1 MSDIVAYLIPLFLL
15 LAVFHCLK
23 LFIAHGE
30 LLHDHFVM
38 LQLLLLI
45 DLLQGLSMLH
55 LLFNVVL
62 VLFDFSLR
70 ANLFISH
77 LSIQLKLQQPLSLSS
92 PLLSELLLLIMQQCV
107 EFDNRVPLV
116 ILGLSGLAHLRE
128 HFQSVASSSR

>member
-1 MSDIVAYLIPLFLL
+1 MSDVVAYLIPLLFL

-38 LQLLLLI
+38 LQLLLLV
-45 DLLQGLSMLH
+45 DLFQGLSMLD

-62 VLFDFSLR
+62 VLLDFSLR
-70 ANLFISH
+70 ANLFICH
-77 LSIQLKLQQPLSLSS
+77 LPIQLKLQQSLPLDC

-107 EFDNRVPLV
+107 EFDYRIPLV
-116 ILGLSGLAHLRE
+116 IFGRPGLSYL
-128 HFQSVASSSR
+128 